1 MLCLSE
7 LLLILHHRVML
18 LNIWRKAP
26 STLLS
31 STNMSSQSPRIDSRK
46 KNIIPP
52 TQRALLEPQPWLA
65 VALSEFELVIFQQY
79 VEHISVAPVCFCEPF
94 SANHFHIWDTIS
106 RCKGHCPGDMLSNNN
121 ASDAP
126 LVLLITHMNGLTWW
140 NNLRN
145 EQRYTMRKK
154 KNVNSFELRFCQ
166 SWFMNALPEFS
177 FASLLSSF
185 WHKLYTRCIFL
196 FVC

>member
-1 MLCLSE
+1 MSFRVAAHTTSQGDVAEHLEESTIYSPLLHKHE
-7 LLLILHHRVML
+7 LTVTQDWQQKEEHHPPHPESSLGTSAMISCGTIR
-18 LNIWRKAP
+18 IWTR
-26 STLLS
+26 L
-31 STNMSSQSPRIDSRK
+31 
-46 KNIIPP
+46 
-52 TQRALLEPQPWLA
+52 
-65 VALSEFELVIFQQY
+65 F
-79 VEHISVAPVCFCEPF
+79 APVCFCEPF

-106 RCKGHCPGDMLSNNN
+106 RCKGHCPGDILSNNN

-166 SWFMNALPEFS
+166 LWFMNALPEFS

-185 WHKLYTRCIFL
+185 WHKLYTRCIYL